1 MSFLTFLQSS
11 SFKVVDILIFLAL
24 ILGMSKLM
32 GLGAKKVGLPQV
44 VALLLTGL
52 ILGALRFIPQVKDNF
67 LTDSGVSGVK
77 FVAEIG
83 VVLIL
88 FSAGLGTDLNQV
100 KRTGVSALV
109 ITVLDVVLVMILGI
123 FVVAAFNKFDW
134 NGEVA
139 FITDANGD
147 DLYVKNYW
155 SWIFYGTILTATSVS
170 VTVQTMKELGKLNSK
185 IGTTIVSAAILD
197 DVIGVIIL
205 SIVLS
210 LAKKGDGTSAAVNL
224 FNGNG
229 ILVNAFQF
237 MGVFGVILST
247 ILFFAFILGLGFLVK
262 KIFKRIERKNPHHRR
277 IPIYSLAFCFL
288 IAFFSEWM
296 FGIADITGAYFAGL
310 ILANMSST
318 QYIGRRT
325 DIISYI
331 LFTPVFF
338 AKIGLTTLEDVK
350 FTSEYG
356 MGFLQFFAVGMCLV
370 IAAIIGKFVGASF
383 GARVTG
389 NTTKD
394 SLRCGA
400 AMTVRAEV
408 CLVSAA
414 KGIDAGLVDSKIQI
428 FLIILIIL
436 TSFSVPLIL
445 KASYKKEIALEQEA
459 ASHIV
464 NLGGVT
470 PSAKL
475 QMAYIDREESIE
487 NLMDY
492 SEGDYDNAPEVSETS
507 SYDDEY
513 PDDIY

>member
-1 MSFLTFLQSS
+1 MNFTILEELNSS
-11 SFKVVDILIFLAL
+11 IKVVDILIFLAL
-24 ILGMSKLM
+24 ILGMSKLL
-32 GLGAKKVGLPQV
+32 GLGAKKIGLPQV

-52 ILGALRFIPQVKDNF
+52 ILGCLRFIPAISNNI

-88 FSAGLGTDLNQV
+88 FSAGLGTDLRQV
-100 KRTGVSALV
+100 KKTGVSALV
-109 ITVLDVVLVMILGI
+109 ITFLDVVLAMALGT

-134 NGEVA
+134 NGEVE
-139 FITDANGD
+139 FIAGTV
-147 DLYVKNYW
+147 VKNYW
-155 SWIFYGTILTATSVS
+155 SWLFYGTILTATSVS
-170 VTVQTMKELGKLNSK
+170 VTVQTLKELGKLNTK

-210 LAKKGDGTSAAVNL
+210 LAKKNNGSTEAVNL
-224 FNGNG
+224 FNGDG
-229 ILVNAFQF
+229 ILVNAFSF

-247 ILFFAFILGLGFLVK
+247 ILFFVFIIGLGFVIK
-262 KIFKRIERKNPHHRR
+262 KVFKNLERKNPHHRR
-277 IPIYSLAFCFL
+277 IPIYSLALCFL
-288 IAFFSEWM
+288 VAYLSELV

-318 QYIGRRT
+318 QYIERRT

-338 AKIGLTTLEDVK
+338 AKIGLTTLENVK
-350 FTSEYG
+350 FNSEFFSFIGIG
-356 MGFLQFFAVGMCLV
+356 MSLV
-370 IAAIIGKFVGASF
+370 AAAIIGKFVGATIGSKI
-383 GARVTG
+383 TN

-394 SLRCGA
+394 SLRCGLS
-400 AMTVRAEV
+400 MTVRAEV
-408 CLVSAA
+408 CLVSAS

-436 TSFSVPLIL
+436 TSFTVPLIL
-445 KASYKKEIALEQEA
+445 KASYKEEIEREREA

-464 NLGGVT
+464 NFGGVT

-475 QMAYIDREESIE
+475 QMSYLDRDDYIE
-487 NLMDY
+487 NIMNY
-492 SEGDYDNAPEVSETS
+492 SEGIDDGNTPSISETS
-507 SYDDEY
+507 HYDEDL

>member
-1 MSFLTFLQSS
+1 MSFLTFLETS

-32 GLGAKKVGLPQV
+32 GLGAKKIGLPQV

-52 ILGALRFIPQVKDNF
+52 ILGGLRFIPQVSDNF
-67 LTDSGVSGVK
+67 LTNSGVSGVK

-109 ITVLDVVLVMILGI
+109 ITVLDVLLVLALGV
-123 FVVAAFNKFDW
+123 FVVAAFNKFEW
-134 NGEVA
+134 QGEVA
-139 FITDANGD
+139 FIDDANGNP
-147 DLYVKNYW
+147 LYIKNYW

-210 LAKKGDGTSAAVNL
+210 LAKKGDGTSSAIDL

-229 ILVNAFQF
+229 ILVNAFSF

-247 ILFFAFILGLGFLVK
+247 LLFFVFILGLGFVVK
-262 KIFKRIERKNPHHRR
+262 RIFKKIERKNPHHRR

-288 IAFFSEWM
+288 IAYFSEWM

-338 AKIGLTTLEDVK
+338 AKIGLTTLEDIE
-350 FTSEYG
+350 FTAEYAK
-356 MGFLQFFAVGMCLV
+356 GFLQFFGVGMCLV
-370 IAAIIGKFVGASF
+370 VAAILGKFIGASF
-383 GARVTG
+383 GSRITG

-408 CLVSAA
+408 CLVSAS

-428 FLIILIIL
+428 FLIILIIV
-436 TSFSVPLIL
+436 TSFTVPLIL
-445 KASYKKEIALEQEA
+445 KASYKKEIEEEKS
-459 ASHIV
+459 SHIV
-464 NLGGVT
+464 NIDGIT
-470 PSAKL
+470 STKNL
-475 QMAYIDREESIE
+475 QMSYQDREESIE

-492 SEGDYDNAPEVSETS
+492 SEGDYDNAPGISETS
-507 SYDDEY
+507 SYYDEY